1 MNKIIINHLFEFWEY
16 IAIQGDFIN
25 RGDGYTCTSPKK
37 YSWPNKIFGI
47 DPAIVNLEQLHAKMK
62 NGALP
67 KSLGVAENEN
77 IEKRLLQHNFELQSM
92 VKAMFLETSKNT
104 APIDD
109 FATIEP
115 VDDNKKAI
123 VFARVSSN
131 SFGYQILPET
141 IISLVK
147 NKKNIHLFLGK
158 HNSEY
163 VSCGI
168 IYLDKNGYSG
178 IHMIGTLPEYRG
190 MGLGKIMTNKLLFE
204 AYQNLSDIVVLV
216 ASKSGERIYSKIG
229 FMTDGT
235 LKSYAVKKTHS

>member
-1 MNKIIINHLFEFWEY
+1 MKETIINHLFEFWEY
-16 IAIQGDFIN
+16 IGTQGGFFN
-25 RGDGYTCTSPKK
+25 RGEGYVYTKPEKN
-37 YSWPNKIFGI
+37 SWPNKIFEI
-47 DPAIVNLEQLHAKMK
+47 DPETVNLKQLHTEMK
-62 NGALP
+62 NGVLP

-77 IEKRLLQHNFELQSM
+77 IEKRLLQHDFEQQSM
-92 VKAMFLETSKNT
+92 VKAMFLETSKHT
-104 APIDD
+104 APLDN

-115 VDDNKKAI
+115 VDDDNKAI

-147 NKKNIHLFLGK
+147 HQKNIHLFLGK
-158 HNSEY
+158 YNSEY

-168 IYLDKNGYSG
+168 IYHDKNGCSG

-204 AYQNLSDIVVLV
+204 AYRNLSDIVVLV
-216 ASKSGERIYSKIG
+216 ASRSGERIYSKIG
-229 FMTDGT
+229 FITDGT
-235 LKSYAVKKTHS
+235 LKSYTVKTQR

>member
-1 MNKIIINHLFEFWEY
+1 MNKIIINHLFEFWGY
-16 IAIQGDFIN
+16 IGTQGGFFN
-25 RGDGYTCTSPKK
+25 KGEGYVYTKPEKN
-37 YSWPNKIFGI
+37 SWPNKIFEI
-47 DPAIVNLEQLHAKMK
+47 DPEIVNLEQLHKQMK

-77 IEKRLLQHNFELQSM
+77 VEKQLLQCNFEQQSV
-92 VKAMFLETSKNT
+92 VKAMFLETSKHT
-104 APIDD
+104 APLDD

-115 VDDNKKAI
+115 VDDDNKAI

-141 IISLVK
+141 IVSLVK
-147 NKKNIHLFLGK
+147 HQKNMHLFLGK
-158 HNSEY
+158 HKDEY

-168 IYLDKNGYSG
+168 IYHDKNGCSG

-204 AYQNLSDIVVLV
+204 AYQNLSDIVLLV
-216 ASKSGERIYSKIG
+216 ASTSGERIYSKIG
-229 FMTDGT
+229 FITDRT
-235 LKSYAVKKTHS
+235 LKSYTVKTST

>member
-1 MNKIIINHLFEFWEY
+1 MKETIINHLFEFWEY
-16 IAIQGDFIN
+16 IGAQGNFLN
-25 RGDGYTCTSPKK
+25 RGDGYTYTNPEKN
-37 YSWPNKIFGI
+37 SWPNKIFGI
-47 DPAIVNLEQLHAKMK
+47 DPKIVNLEQLHTKMK
-62 NGALP
+62 NGTLP

-77 IEKRLLQHNFELQSM
+77 IEKRLLQHNFEQQSV

-104 APIDD
+104 APLDD
-109 FATIEP
+109 FATIEL
-115 VDDNKKAI
+115 VDNDQKAK
-123 VFARVSSN
+123 VFARVSSK

-141 IISLVK
+141 IISLVRHQ
-147 NKKNIHLFLGK
+147 KKIRLFLGK

-168 IYLDKNGYSG
+168 IYHDKNGCSG

-204 AYQNLSDIVVLV
+204 AYRNLSDIVVLV

-229 FMTDGT
+229 FITDGT
-235 LKSYAVKKTHS
+235 LKSYTVNN